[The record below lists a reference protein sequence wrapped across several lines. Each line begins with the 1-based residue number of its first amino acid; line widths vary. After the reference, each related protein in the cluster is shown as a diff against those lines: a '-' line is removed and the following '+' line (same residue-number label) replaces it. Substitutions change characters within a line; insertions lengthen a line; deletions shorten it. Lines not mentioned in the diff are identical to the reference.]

1 MDTDSRSLPTDPVFV
16 SELLYR
22 PRRLVKGRVEN
33 VTAFDRQR
41 DLTARKDVH
50 TRCPC
55 TYGKLMGPYHSH
67 EAHKRYLLPRDMAIN
82 DHQLTESS
90 DR

>member
-1 MDTDSRSLPTDPVFV
+1 MDTDTRSLPTDPVFV

-50 TRCPC
+50 TRCGDLQVRVVWPERTVTSQRKSLEEYC
-55 TYGKLMGPYHSH
+55 GH
-67 EAHKRYLLPRDMAIN
+67 EL
-82 DHQLTESS
+82 SS
-90 DR
+90 V

>member
-1 MDTDSRSLPTDPVFV
+1 MDTDTRSLPTDPVFV

-50 TRCPC
+50 TPVSY
-55 TYGKLMGPYHSH
+55 THLT
-67 EAHKRYLLPRDMAIN
+67 LPTKA
-82 DHQLTESS
+82 
-90 DR
+90 